1 MPVPRSR
8 REGACASQLATPTRL
23 SDDPRLAPRVH
34 SSRRVPRFRQR
45 RTDPERETNRR
56 FVSRRPPRRFFF
68 SAFFPDVSTN
78 CRAGGLTRA
87 LAPPESNRHP
97 HVLDAG
103 LVQNLRDVVE
113 RTDARV
119 VLCGDGNDDEGLRTR
134 ATKTLKSRGVFVFGW
149 TDASGKTNGRAEEI
163 VRWLEREEERLKRNA
178 SRDDVAEDPAEG
190 QRGLH
195 GWMTGDM
202 RGGSNAVTTRRRT
215 PSGETSKIV
224 FAAADET
231 PLVAQPF
238 GDALVGRFVMTAP
251 GAGLTA
257 AAADAIVACLMHQSH
272 LASAAHDAS
281 SAFRALEKTAEPAR
295 FGGCFGGVGRF
306 ADASRPD
313 SSDSSRSSSSSSDA
327 FDALSER
334 IPAGFV
340 SFRTSRSRT
349 SLATTMTH
357 RQSNYAEDVFCS
369 SKTPRMSVEGT
380 TATFSPPRLSR
391 RARDSARDATFA
403 LGEGARFIAGGDRG
417 KDYEASVL
425 GSSWADAEETMHV
438 VRYD

>member
-1 MPVPRSR
+1 M
-8 REGACASQLATPTRL
+8 
-23 SDDPRLAPRVH
+23 
-34 SSRRVPRFRQR
+34 
-45 RTDPERETNRR
+45 
-56 FVSRRPPRRFFF
+56 
-68 SAFFPDVSTN
+68 
-78 CRAGGLTRA
+78 
-87 LAPPESNRHP
+87 
-97 HVLDAG
+97 
-103 LVQNLRDVVE
+103 QNLRDVVE
-113 RTDARV
+113 RTGARV
-119 VLCGDGNDDEGLRTR
+119 VLFGDGNDDEGLRTR
-134 ATKTLKSRGVFVFGW
+134 ATKTLASVGVFVRGW
-149 TDASGKTNGRAEEI
+149 TDASGRANGRAGEI
-163 VRWLEREEERLKRNA
+163 VRWLEREEERLKRNP
-178 SRDDVAEDPAEG
+178 SREDVAEDHAEG
-190 QRGLH
+190 QTGVH

-202 RGGSNAVTTRRRT
+202 KGGSNAATTRRRLG
-215 PSGETSKIV
+215 SGEESLKKIV

-272 LASAAHDAS
+272 LSSAAHDAS
-281 SAFRALEKTAEPAR
+281 SAFRAHEKPAEPAR
-295 FGGCFGGVGRF
+295 FGGGFFFGGVGKKREK
-306 ADASRPD
+306 ADAPRPD

-327 FDALSER
+327 FGPLSER
-334 IPAGFV
+334 FPAGFV

-357 RQSNYAEDVFCS
+357 RQSHHAYVRDARGADADEEDVFT
-369 SKTPRMSVEGT
+369 KTPRMSVEGT

-417 KDYEASVL
+417 KDDETSAA

>member
-1 MPVPRSR
+1 MR
-8 REGACASQLATPTRL
+8 
-23 SDDPRLAPRVH
+23 
-34 SSRRVPRFRQR
+34 
-45 RTDPERETNRR
+45 
-56 FVSRRPPRRFFF
+56 
-68 SAFFPDVSTN
+68 
-78 CRAGGLTRA
+78 
-87 LAPPESNRHP
+87 
-97 HVLDAG
+97 
-103 LVQNLRDVVE
+103 NLRDVVE
-113 RTDARV
+113 RTGARV
-119 VLCGDGNDDEGLRTR
+119 VLFGDGNDDPGLRTR
-134 ATKTLKSRGVFVFGW
+134 AFRALASRGVFAHGW
-149 TDASGKTNGRAEEI
+149 TDASGRAGRAAEI
-163 VRWLEREEERLKRNA
+163 VRWLEREEARRR
-178 SRDDVAEDPAEG
+178 RDRVAEDSVTEVVTDV
-190 QRGLH
+190 RGREEE
-195 GWMTGDM
+195 TPGD
-202 RGGSNAVTTRRRT
+202 GGPNASARRDLRA
-215 PSGETSKIV
+215 TSAGAIS
-224 FAAADET
+224 FAAADDA
-231 PLVAQPF
+231 PLVAQPG

-417 KDYEASVL
+417 KDYEASAA